1 MTTTTRPASTASS
14 SRTALAEQERRKTSL
29 MDILSRGLPTLPTYV
44 LDLNVLL
51 GQSPVELRK
60 VGNVIRTD
68 PSLSSQVLR
77 LCNSA
82 LFGLRHRVISI
93 EQAAILLGTE
103 RLRTLVLTCSVMQ
116 FAGKHLPKEQLNRFW
131 HHSFLCA
138 LLSERLASHL
148 HYCEKE
154 QAYLGGLLHDIGLLP
169 MWILVLKE
177 EAANRPP
184 PAPGW
189 TDNIALELDY
199 FGMDH
204 CKVGRWMGVSWN
216 YMPSFVDAFQYH
228 HAPERAKHDPYLVGL
243 VAAAD
248 QFLITYAQEP
258 SPGAERGTVVPAST
272 ASSAPVFLA
281 SGNIAPGVAPSQGPS
296 SNSPRPIPIL
306 ERGTGGTP
314 ALASPS
320 FEMPPALQASQEL
333 PAFFQK
339 CLPALAESE
348 HHAIFDMMQTEYLH
362 LVPLVQLGMSIA
374 SGDDL

>member
-1 MTTTTRPASTASS
+1 MTTTTRPPSPASASS
-14 SRTALAEQERRKTSL
+14 SKFALAEQERRKTRL
-29 MDILSRGLPTLPTYV
+29 MDILSRGLPTLPNYV

-51 GQSPVELRK
+51 SQSPVELRK
-60 VGNVIRTD
+60 VGNIIRTD

-82 LFGLRHRVISI
+82 LFGLRHRVIGI

-103 RLRTLVLTCSVMQ
+103 RLRTLVLSCSVMQ

-169 MWILVLKE
+169 MWILVLAE
-177 EAANRPP
+177 EAANRTPP
-184 PAPGW
+184 PPGW
-189 TDNIALELDY
+189 TDNIAMELDY

-216 YMPSFVDAFQYH
+216 YMPSFVDVFQYH

-243 VAAAD
+243 VATAD
-248 QFLITYAQEP
+248 QFLISHAQEP
-258 SPGAERGTVVPAST
+258 APAPARGAERTTVVPASA
-272 ASSAPVFLA
+272 ASSAPVFPPPHAPA
-281 SGNIAPGVAPSQGPS
+281 SEPHLGVPVMERHAVGSPAPVLGP
-296 SNSPRPIPIL
+296 PRPAFKMSS
-306 ERGTGGTP
+306 T
-314 ALASPS
+314 
-320 FEMPPALQASQEL
+320 LQVSQDL

-348 HHAIFDMMQTEYLH
+348 HLAIFDMMQTEYLQ

-374 SGDDL
+374 AGDDL

>member
-1 MTTTTRPASTASS
+1 MTTTIRPTTLPPISS
-14 SRTALAEQERRKTSL
+14 PKFVVEEQERRKVRL
-29 MDILSRGLPTLPTYV
+29 MDILSRGLPTLPNYV

-51 GQSPVELRK
+51 SQPTVDLKK

-68 PSLSSQVLR
+68 PSLSSQALK

-103 RLRTLVLTCSVMQ
+103 RLRTLVLTCSVMR
-116 FAGKHLPKEQLNRFW
+116 FAGKHLPKEQPNRFW

-216 YMPSFVDAFQYH
+216 YMPSFVD
-228 HAPERAKHDPYLVGL
+228 
-243 VAAAD
+243 
-248 QFLITYAQEP
+248 
-258 SPGAERGTVVPAST
+258 
-272 ASSAPVFLA
+272 
-281 SGNIAPGVAPSQGPS
+281 
-296 SNSPRPIPIL
+296 
-306 ERGTGGTP
+306 
-314 ALASPS
+314 
-320 FEMPPALQASQEL
+320 
-333 PAFFQK
+333 
-339 CLPALAESE
+339 
-348 HHAIFDMMQTEYLH
+348 
-362 LVPLVQLGMSIA
+362 
-374 SGDDL
+374 